1 MTLEEVMVA
10 LGKCYMTFYAKK
22 MPEVMKLP
30 DGFKRRYMMSAFQEM
45 MKGYQEHFSFLGM
58 KMPKM
63 GHMQGMPHGQPSG
76 QPHGHPPGT
85 PHA

>member
-10 LGKCYMTFYAKK
+10 LGKCYMSFYARK
-22 MPEVMKLP
+22 MPEIMKLP

-45 MKGYQEHFSFLGM
+45 MKGYREHFSFLGM

-63 GHMQGMPHGQPSG
+63 HGPMG
-76 QPHGHPPGT
+76 KMHP
-85 PHA
+85 